1 MKLDRLIVSFFS
13 AFSYF
18 AIRHPRRTLVIAA
31 IITLAAAPGVMRL
44 KLRTDGHALI
54 SKNAPE
60 VVYDK
65 SIRDQFG
72 IEDEIVVLIRSDHP
86 DGIFNP
92 GTVQLIRDLTA
103 DFARLPGVNASDIM
117 SLATEPGF
125 RFRPGTL
132 VNQTLLEPPLKT
144 KAELDQLRDDLSGI
158 QLYIGT
164 LVSTDGKS
172 TAILIGTPSEGD
184 RTKLYRRILDTI
196 AAKQPAPEDIMV
208 TGAPV
213 AEALLGIHLLEDL
226 GVPKALLGAGAPPHT
241 ERTEWKASTT
251 FQKIRLLIAHRV
263 GLVPVAALVM
273 MLIFF
278 VTFRNVL
285 AALVPLPGVVA
296 TMLFVFGLMGW
307 FGVPIY
313 LTIAVMPVLLTA
325 ISVTNDIYLFN
336 RYFTLLR
343 EKPGV
348 SHVKLVKE
356 TFDKLVRPVAITSLT
371 SGIGFLSFGFSPLG
385 PVRAFGVVTGIGV
398 LFGLFYSLTVVPAML
413 VLMNPAWLLSR
424 RRQEGQPVPSVL
436 ASGFTRLGE
445 GVVRWRWLVAGL
457 ALLITALT
465 PLGLR
470 RLAVQD
476 SWIDAFDPSSE
487 FRRAT
492 RLINDQFHGM
502 HLLFVSFS
510 APNLLTGTVG
520 SSNLTPGFIL
530 LPGNL
535 VDDPV
540 LIAGS
545 SITMSIP
552 ENPKASNTTNAAP
565 RATWK
570 LHIEY
575 VARQGDQIMA
585 RISPGAAASNLWQ
598 RLPITDTLRFEVIEH
613 THVKPD
619 VLQTI
624 SALGS
629 FIRER
634 RQYAVGGVLSPAD
647 YLSTTRFMVRRHDPN
662 ARVLPNDPAE
672 IKLLWDYYRMARG
685 PYRLRQVLD
694 SDYGQSVTT
703 VFLKEANFVD
713 TAKLM
718 ADIRAYER
726 DKLAPKGV
734 KLGFAGDVAVSQSL
748 IQGIVTT
755 QLQSLVWSL
764 AGIYALTA
772 LLGRSLRWGVYCVL
786 PSALAVLV
794 KLAVMGWV
802 GIPLGVA
809 TSMFAAMTLGL
820 GVNCAIHLLE
830 GCGQARA
837 GGAPPA
843 EALRRSM
850 RLTGPPA
857 LINTLAVS
865 LGFGVLVLSQM
876 PPNARLGLLV
886 VLGLMSCFVASLLL
900 LPVLL
905 YWWPLKDRQDRHESR
920 AAVPSPGH

>member
-1 MKLDRLIVSFFS
+1 
-13 AFSYF
+13 
-18 AIRHPRRTLVIAA
+18 
-31 IITLAAAPGVMRL
+31 MRL
-44 KLRTDGHALI
+44 KLRTDGHALV
-54 SKNAPE
+54 SEKAPE
-60 VVYDK
+60 VIYDK

-72 IEDEIVVLIRSDHP
+72 IKDEIVVLIRSDHP

-92 GTVQLIRDLTA
+92 GTVRLIRDLTA
-103 DFARLPGVNASDIM
+103 EFARLPGVNASDIM

-144 KAELDQLRDDLSGI
+144 KAELDQLREDLRGI
-158 QLYIGT
+158 QLYTGT

-184 RTKLYRRILDTI
+184 RAKLYQNILDTI
-196 AAKQPAPEDIMV
+196 AAKQPVPEDIMV

-226 GVPKALLGAGAPPHT
+226 GVPRALLGAGAQSHT
-241 ERTEWKASTT
+241 ERTEWKAPTP
-251 FQKIRLLIAHRV
+251 FQKFRLLIARRL
-263 GLVPVAALVM
+263 GLVPAAALVM

-278 VTFRNVL
+278 VAFRNVL

-348 SHVKLVKE
+348 SHVELVGE

-413 VLMNPAWLLSR
+413 VLINPAWLLSR
-424 RRQEGQPVPSVL
+424 RRQEGQPVASVL
-436 ASGFTRLGE
+436 AKGFARLGE

-457 ALLITALT
+457 ALLIIALT

-470 RLAVQD
+470 RLVVQD
-476 SWIDAFDPSSE
+476 SWTDAFDPGSE

-492 RLINDQFHGM
+492 RLINDQFYGM

-510 APNLLTGTVG
+510 APNLLTGTIG
-520 SSNLTPGFIL
+520 SSNLTTGFIL

-545 SITMSIP
+545 SITLSTA
-552 ENPKASNTTNAAP
+552 ENLKAPNTTNAAP
-565 RATWK
+565 CATWK
-570 LHIEY
+570 FHIEY
-575 VARQGDQIMA
+575 AARRGDRIGA
-585 RISPGAAASNLWQ
+585 RVSPSVGASNFW
-598 RLPITDTLRFEVIEH
+598 RALPQADTVHFEVLER
-613 THVKPD
+613 THLRPD
-619 VLQTI
+619 ILQAT
-624 SALGS
+624 SDLGS

-647 YLSTTRFMVRRHDPN
+647 YLSTTRFMVRTHDPN

-672 IKLLWDYYRMARG
+672 IKLLWDYYRIARG
-685 PYRLRQVLD
+685 PYRLHQVLD
-694 SDYGQSVTT
+694 SDYAQSVTT
-703 VFLKEANFVD
+703 VFLKEANFAD

-726 DKLAPKGV
+726 DQLAPKGV

-755 QLQSLVWSL
+755 QLQSLAWSL

-772 LLGRSLRWGVYCVL
+772 LFGRSLRWGVYCVL
-786 PSALAVLV
+786 PSALAVLI

-837 GGAPPA
+837 NGMPPP

-850 RLTGPPA
+850 VLTGPPA

-886 VLGLMSCFVASLLL
+886 GLGLMSCFITSLLL

-905 YWWPLKDRQDRHESR
+905 YWWPLKDAR
-920 AAVPSPGH
+920 ASQGVSSSAGR